1 MKLSITAK
9 LTSLVVAMIVMTAFA
24 VNEAYIRGSSRI
36 LVDQAIADL
45 EKEADFFQYPLAGV
59 INQVKDDVRLI
70 SKLSAMEAL
79 MRAELAGGTDPAGE
93 GAVEELQR
101 RLAVTFRE
109 MLKTRERYVKIRLIG
124 VQQDAREMLVVE
136 RHGADVRRLSESE
149 LTSKAKEGY
158 FKVATGLPAGEI
170 YLSAPDLEREDGKL
184 TEPHVLLLRVAT
196 PLYSADGKIFGTAV
210 ISFDFSRVLLAMRQQ
225 LLTNRVLY
233 ISNAAGDYLVHPD
246 KSKLYASALGHP
258 HTIQSDQPWLQRVL
272 SNQKEETALHLPE
285 DESRGSIIT
294 FQKYH
299 FDARDPENFLGIS
312 LEAPY
317 RDIISRTAE
326 VERQGYIFST
336 IIALL
341 AVTSAFLLLRVSM
354 RTLNQVAFAVTRY
367 RQGEKNIALPTESP
381 DEIGLLSREFQAM
394 IRQKAEEEWARET
407 LLRISQ
413 DILGFKDL
421 HSFAS
426 TLMNLL
432 ASAVDAQVGVLYVN
446 SDFGHGV
453 RREFGEALVLLGG
466 SGMDDRG
473 RMEQSIPIGQGLAG
487 QCASDGRMRLV
498 SDVPDNYLM
507 VSSSLGAANPRQ
519 LLLLPVIFQKRQI
532 GVIELATLGSF
543 SEAHIALLTQAA
555 FNAGIII
562 NSISIS
568 MRTEELL
575 EETRLTAEELKRN
588 EEELKTQQEELEVS
602 NEEMEE
608 KTRALED
615 QNAQIRQKSRELGE
629 SKRMIEEKAREL
641 ELAGKYKSE
650 FLANMSHELRTPL
663 NSLLILARSLA
674 ENEEGNLTAE
684 QVEEARIIHGGG
696 LELLNL
702 INDILDLSKVEAGKL
717 NIIMDNVP
725 LHVTLRR
732 IEQQFEPVVKTG
744 NLGFSITSD
753 EKLPETIYT
762 DAQRVEQVLK
772 NLLSNAFKFTEKGT
786 VSLHVGRPQEGLTLH
801 RGIKDREK
809 SIAFSVTDTGI
820 GIDETKLNSIFEAF
834 QQEDGST
841 DRHYGGTGL
850 GLTIARKFAHMLG
863 GEIHVASKK
872 GQGSTFTLILPD
884 AVSPVAEISE
894 GTPSRSLVAMP
905 AASPPV
911 EFVNDDRGQL
921 GAKDKIL
928 LLIEDDRAFA
938 QILMKTGRQRGYKC
952 IVAHDGKSGILLAA
966 EHAVSAILLD
976 LQLPDIDGLRVL
988 DQLKHDLRTRH
999 IPVHVISGHDG
1010 KIAMLPLRKGAVGYL
1025 SKPVNAEGLAEVF
1038 SRIEAVTARDIK
1050 KILVIED
1057 DRKTQAAIQSLL
1069 KKTEI
1074 EIICTGMGATALSLL
1089 EKGRFDCIILDL
1101 RLPDM
1106 TGFEWLERAQ
1116 GETGENGD
1124 LPPVIIYT
1132 ARDLTEE
1139 ENRRLEKYTGS
1150 IVIKG
1155 AHSSERLLDEV
1166 TLFLHCIE
1174 TALSGD
1180 QQAII
1185 RMQHN
1190 PDKMLRE
1197 RTVLLVDDDMRNIFA
1212 LSKVLK
1218 KHGMQVV
1225 IADNGQMALERLLAD
1240 KTIELVIMDIMMPVM
1255 DGYQAMR
1262 AIRANKDLQN
1272 LPVIALTARAMPEE
1286 QEKCIAAGAND
1297 YMVKPVDIDRL
1308 LTLMRVWLF
1317 RQENTV

>member
-1 MKLSITAK
+1 MKLSITTK
-9 LTSLVVAMIVMTAFA
+9 LTSLVVAMILMTAFA
-24 VNEAYIRGSSRI
+24 VNEVYIRGSSRI
-36 LVDQAIADL
+36 LVDQAISDL
-45 EKEADFFQYPLAGV
+45 QKEADFFQHPLAGV

-93 GAVEELQR
+93 GTTEDLRR

-109 MLKTRERYVKIRLIG
+109 MLKTRERYTRIRLIG

-136 RHGADVRRLSESE
+136 RYGTDVRRLQESE
-149 LTSKAKEGY
+149 LSSKAKEGY
-158 FKVATGLPAGEI
+158 FNVASGLAAGEI
-170 YLSAPDLEREDGKL
+170 YLSMPDLERENGKL

-210 ISFDFSRVLLAMRQQ
+210 ISFDFSSALLAMREQ
-225 LLTNRVLY
+225 LLSNRVLY
-233 ISNAAGDYLVHPD
+233 VSNAAGDYLVHPD
-246 KSKLYASALGHP
+246 KSKLYASALGHSS
-258 HTIQSDQPWLQRVL
+258 TIQADQPWLSRAL
-272 SNQKEETALHLPE
+272 SSQKEESALHLPD
-285 DESRGSIIT
+285 DESTGSIIT
-294 FQKYH
+294 FRKYL
-299 FDARDPENFLGIS
+299 FDARDAGNFLGIS

-317 RDIISRTAE
+317 RDVISRTKA
-326 VERQGYIFST
+326 VEWQGYVFSSLV
-336 IIALL
+336 ALL
-341 AVTSAFLLLRVSM
+341 AVGSAFMLLRVSM
-354 RTLNQVAFAVTRY
+354 RPLSQVASAVTRY
-367 RQGEKNIALPTESP
+367 RQGEKNVTLPTESP
-381 DEIGLLSREFQAM
+381 DEIGMLSREFQAM
-394 IRQKAEEEWARET
+394 ILQKAEEEWGRET
-407 LLRISQ
+407 LLRVSQ
-413 DILGFKDL
+413 DILGHKNL
-421 HSFAS
+421 HSFAT
-426 TLMNLL
+426 TLTGLL
-432 ASAVDAQVGVLYVN
+432 ATAVGAQVAVLYMN
-446 SDFGHGV
+446 SNFGHGA
-453 RREFGEALVLLGG
+453 RREFSDTLVFLGG
-466 SGMDDRG
+466 SGVDDPE
-473 RMEQSIPIGQGLAG
+473 RMAKQIHFGQGIAG
-487 QCASDGRMRLV
+487 QCAADGQMRLL
-498 SDVPDNYLM
+498 SDIPDNYLK
-507 VSSSLGAANPRQ
+507 VSSALGTANPRQ
-519 LLLLPVIFQKRQI
+519 LLVIPVFFEKRQI
-532 GVIELATLGSF
+532 GVVELATLGSF
-543 SEAHIALLTQAA
+543 SDGQVAFLTQAA
-555 FNAGIII
+555 FNAGIVI
-562 NSISIS
+562 NSISMS

-575 EETRLTAEELKRN
+575 EEARMTAEELKRN

-608 KTRALED
+608 KTRALEG
-615 QNAQIRQKSRELGE
+615 QNTQILQKSRELLE
-629 SKRMIEEKAREL
+629 SKRLIEEKAREL
-641 ELAGKYKSE
+641 EQAGKYKSE

-663 NSLLILARSLA
+663 NSLLILARGLA
-674 ENEEGNLTAE
+674 ANDEGNLSPE
-684 QVEEARIIHGGG
+684 QVEEARIIHSGG

-725 LHVTLRR
+725 IDAMLRR
-732 IEQQFEPVVKTG
+732 IEQQFEPVVRTG
-744 NLGFSITSD
+744 NLGFSVSAD
-753 EKLPETIYT
+753 KNLPDTIYA

-772 NLLSNAFKFTEKGT
+772 NLLSNAFKFTERGS
-786 VSLHVGRPQEGLTLH
+786 VSLHVGRPQEEMTLH
-801 RGIKDREK
+801 RGAANRSK
-809 SIAFSVTDTGI
+809 SVAFCVKDTGI

-850 GLTIARKFAHMLG
+850 GLTIARKFAHMMG

-872 GQGSTFTLILPD
+872 GQGSTFTLILPESGD
-884 AVSPVAEISE
+884 MAEK
-894 GTPSRSLVAMP
+894 MP
-905 AASPPV
+905 ETVKLAAAPALTTEV
-911 EFVNDDRGQL
+911 EFINDDRDNLSG
-921 GAKDKIL
+921 KDKIL
-928 LLIEDDRAFA
+928 LVIEDDATFA
-938 QILMKTGRQRGYKC
+938 RILIKTGRQRGYKC
-952 IVAHDGKSGILLAA
+952 IVARDGKSGILLAA
-966 EHAVSAILLD
+966 AHPVSAVLLD

-999 IPVHVISGHDG
+999 IPVHVISAHDG

-1025 SKPVNAEGLAEVF
+1025 SKPVDAEGIAEAF

-1057 DRKTQAAIQSLL
+1057 DRKTQAAIQNLL
-1069 KKTEI
+1069 RKTEI
-1074 EIICTGMGATALSLL
+1074 EIICTGMGAAALSLL

-1116 GETGENGD
+1116 DEAGENGD

-1132 ARDLTEE
+1132 ARDLTED
-1139 ENRRLEKYTGS
+1139 ENRQLEKYTGS

-1166 TLFLHCIE
+1166 TLFLHCVE

-1218 KHGMQVV
+1218 KHGMHVV
-1225 IADNGQMALERLLAD
+1225 IADNGQMALDRLKTD
-1240 KTIELVIMDIMMPVM
+1240 KNIELVIMDIMMPVM

-1262 AIRANKDLQN
+1262 AIRASKELQN

-1317 RQENTV
+1317 RQENTA